1 MLLWYLWLISANYG
15 FVFFSCF
22 LLRTLVRNNVRRG
35 VWRPRFLNSQFRV
48 IRTKLCIMCLNCLKN
63 DLFVNIKVICVIMI
77 LCKVLSIVNL
87 NRVCNYRFCGGCF
100 CKIQCIYYM
109 AANFAFKSKV
119 KVKLSWIWQNSWNSK
134 SFPCFQN

>member
-1 MLLWYLWLISANYG
+1 MLQVLE
-15 FVFFSCF
+15 
-22 LLRTLVRNNVRRG
+22 LL
-35 VWRPRFLNSQFRV
+35 
-48 IRTKLCIMCLNCLKN
+48 KK
-63 DLFVNIKVICVIMI
+63 DLFVIIKVICVIMI

-119 KVKLSWIWQNSWNSK
+119 KVKLS
-134 SFPCFQN
+134 

>member
-1 MLLWYLWLISANYG
+1 MDSATG
-15 FVFFSCF
+15 AARPMVRLFS
-22 LLRTLVRNNVRRG
+22 RG
-35 VWRPRFLNSQFRV
+35 ACNGPRFLNIQFRV
-48 IRTKLCIMCLNCLKN
+48 IRTKLCIMCLNRLKK

-109 AANFAFKSKV
+109 TANFAFKSKV
-119 KVKLSWIWQNSWNSK
+119 KVKLS
-134 SFPCFQN
+134 